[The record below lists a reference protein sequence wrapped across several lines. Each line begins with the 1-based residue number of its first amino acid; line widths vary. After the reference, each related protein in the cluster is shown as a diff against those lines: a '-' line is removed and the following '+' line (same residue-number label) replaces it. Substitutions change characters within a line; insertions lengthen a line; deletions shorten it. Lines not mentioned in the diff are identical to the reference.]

1 MRGRGT
7 DHFTLD
13 KANVLFDAYM
23 CVFWVYPHIWR
34 SGSQEPSTLPLRGL
48 RQSQETE
55 VHLTHLR
62 GSGLRRE
69 SDTWRTLKGDGTHLA
84 LWRNV

>member
-13 KANVLFDAYM
+13 KANVLFDAYV

-34 SGSQEPSTLPLRGL
+34 SGSQEPSILPLRQGL
-48 RQSQETE
+48 SVAWNFTKQAR
-55 VHLTHLR
+55 
-62 GSGLRRE
+62 
-69 SDTWRTLKGDGTHLA
+69 LA
-84 LWRNV
+84 GQ